1 MLQNNK
7 GKQAGS
13 RDVMQA
19 IETLLSSYPT
29 PMNSTLKASEETTIK
44 SGVSAY
50 NTRTKRD
57 DAALS
62 LVVKKNKV

>member
-1 MLQNNK
+1 
-7 GKQAGS
+7 
-13 RDVMQA
+13 MQA